1 MIRKFEIFVDDN
13 GFAAKFSIDTDN
25 KGVTRF
31 IKFMNFKKIFY
42 IKDHLEDKKRLN
54 DDYLCEIYDQ
64 KSNSRK
70 KISFKSS
77 NVYGVVDLI
86 VKTPEISEIKRI
98 TNLRTNK
105 TRELNLS
112 RPALDKLRKLRQEI
126 DDEGLISNHLESE
139 KE

>member
-1 MIRKFEIFVDDN
+1 
-13 GFAAKFSIDTDN
+13 
-25 KGVTRF
+25 
-31 IKFMNFKKIFY
+31 MNFKKIFY
-42 IKDHLEDKKRLN
+42 IKDHLEDKERLN

-86 VKTPEISEIKRI
+86 VKTPEITEINRI

-105 TRELNLS
+105 TWELNLS

-126 DDEGLISNHLESE
+126 DDEELISNHLESE

>member
-1 MIRKFEIFVDDN
+1 MTTTYV
-13 GFAAKFSIDTDN
+13 
-25 KGVTRF
+25 
-31 IKFMNFKKIFY
+31 KFM
-42 IKDHLEDKKRLN
+42 IKSLTQE
-54 DDYLCEIYDQ
+54 
-64 KSNSRK
+64 

-105 TRELNLS
+105 TWVLNLS

>member
-42 IKDHLEDKKRLN
+42 IKDHLEDKERLN
-54 DDYLCEIYDQ
+54 DDYLCEIYDK
-64 KSNSRK
+64 KSNTRK

-105 TRELNLS
+105 TWELNLS
-112 RPALDKLRKLRQEI
+112 RPALNKLRKLRQEI

>member
-25 KGVTRF
+25 KGVTLF

-105 TRELNLS
+105 TWELNLS

>member
-31 IKFMNFKKIFY
+31 IKFINFKKIFY

-105 TRELNLS
+105 TWELNLS

>member
-1 MIRKFEIFVDDN
+1 
-13 GFAAKFSIDTDN
+13 
-25 KGVTRF
+25 
-31 IKFMNFKKIFY
+31 MNFKKIFY
-42 IKDHLEDKKRLN
+42 IKDHLEDKERLN
-54 DDYLCEIYDQ
+54 DDYLCEIYDK
-64 KSNSRK
+64 KSNTRK

-86 VKTPEISEIKRI
+86 VKTPEITEINRI

-105 TRELNLS
+105 TWELNLS

-126 DDEGLISNHLESE
+126 DDEELISNHLESE

>member
-105 TRELNLS
+105 TWELNLS
-112 RPALDKLRKLRQEI
+112 RPVLDKLRKLRQEI

>member
-42 IKDHLEDKKRLN
+42 IKDHLEDKERLN
-54 DDYLCEIYDQ
+54 DDYLCEIYDK

-86 VKTPEISEIKRI
+86 VKTPNISEIKRI
-98 TNLRTNK
+98 TNLRTKK
-105 TRELNLS
+105 TWDLNLS
-112 RPALDKLRKLRQEI
+112 RPALNKLRKLRQEI
-126 DDEGLISNHLESE
+126 DDEELISNHLESE

>member
-70 KISFKSS
+70 NFI
-77 NVYGVVDLI
+77 
-86 VKTPEISEIKRI
+86 
-98 TNLRTNK
+98 
-105 TRELNLS
+105 
-112 RPALDKLRKLRQEI
+112 
-126 DDEGLISNHLESE
+126 
-139 KE
+139 

>member
-64 KSNSRK
+64 ESNSRK

-98 TNLRTNK
+98 TNLRTKK
-105 TRELNLS
+105 TWELNLS
-112 RPALDKLRKLRQEI
+112 RPALNKLRKLRQEI
-126 DDEGLISNHLESE
+126 DDEELISNHLESE

>member
-54 DDYLCEIYDQ
+54 DNYLCEIYDK

-105 TRELNLS
+105 TWELNLS

-126 DDEGLISNHLESE
+126 DDERLISNHLESE

>member
-105 TRELNLS
+105 TWELNLS

-126 DDEGLISNHLESE
+126 DDEELISNHLESE

>member
-31 IKFMNFKKIFY
+31 IKFMNFNKIFY
-42 IKDHLEDKKRLN
+42 IKDYLEDKKRLN

-105 TRELNLS
+105 TWELNLS

-126 DDEGLISNHLESE
+126 DDEELISNHLESE

>member
-105 TRELNLS
+105 TWELNLS

>member
-25 KGVTRF
+25 KGVTRI

-105 TRELNLS
+105 TWELNLS

>member
-1 MIRKFEIFVDDN
+1 MIRKFEIFVEDN

-25 KGVTRF
+25 KGITRF
-31 IKFMNFKKIFY
+31 IKLMNFKKIFY
-42 IKDHLEDKKRLN
+42 IKDHFEDKERLN
-54 DDYLCEIYDQ
+54 DDYLCEIYDK

-105 TRELNLS
+105 TWELNLS
-112 RPALDKLRKLRQEI
+112 SPALNKLRKLRQEI
-126 DDEGLISNHLESE
+126 DDERLISNHLESE

>member
-13 GFAAKFSIDTDN
+13 GFAAKFSIDTDD

-42 IKDHLEDKKRLN
+42 IKDHLEDKERLN
-54 DDYLCEIYDQ
+54 DDYLCEIYDK

-98 TNLRTNK
+98 TNLRTKK
-105 TRELNLS
+105 TWDLNLS
-112 RPALDKLRKLRQEI
+112 RPALNKLRKLRQEI
-126 DDEGLISNHLESE
+126 DDEELISNHLESE

>member
-13 GFAAKFSIDTDN
+13 GFAAKFSIDTDD

-105 TRELNLS
+105 TWELNLS

>member
-31 IKFMNFKKIFY
+31 IKFMNFNKIFY
-42 IKDHLEDKKRLN
+42 IKDYLEDKKRLN

-105 TRELNLS
+105 TWELNLS

>member
-86 VKTPEISEIKRI
+86 VKTPEISEIKRV

-105 TRELNLS
+105 TWELNLS

>member
-42 IKDHLEDKKRLN
+42 IKDHLEDKERLN
-54 DDYLCEIYDQ
+54 DDYLCEIYDK
-64 KSNSRK
+64 KSNTRK

-105 TRELNLS
+105 TWELNLS

-126 DDEGLISNHLESE
+126 DDERLISNHLESE

>member
-1 MIRKFEIFVDDN
+1 MIRKFEIFVDEN

-105 TRELNLS
+105 TWELNLS

>member
-13 GFAAKFSIDTDN
+13 GFAAKFSIDTDS

-86 VKTPEISEIKRI
+86 VKTPEITEINRI

-105 TRELNLS
+105 TWELNLS

-126 DDEGLISNHLESE
+126 DDEELISNHLESE

>member
-105 TRELNLS
+105 TWELNLS
-112 RPALDKLRKLRQEI
+112 RPALDKLRKLRQDI